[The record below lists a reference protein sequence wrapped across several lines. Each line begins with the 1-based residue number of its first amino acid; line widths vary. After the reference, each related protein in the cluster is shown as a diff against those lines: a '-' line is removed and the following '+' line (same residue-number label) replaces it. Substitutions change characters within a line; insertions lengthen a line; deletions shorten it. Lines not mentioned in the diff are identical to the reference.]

1 MDIQKNLMLAKKYM
15 VESIFRAANVEGIG
29 VTFPE
34 TQAICDGM
42 SVGGHKIE
50 DIEAVVD
57 LKHAWQWCFEHPMAE
72 IDLETLQT
80 KDFTQHTELLEC
92 DDLSP

>member
-50 DIEAVVD
+50 DIEAVMD
-57 LKHAWQWCFEHPMAE
+57 LKHA
-72 IDLETLQT
+72 
-80 KDFTQHTELLEC
+80 
-92 DDLSP
+92 